1 MKKIKLKLES
11 FKYVIPIIF
20 KAVKFRFKVWWHKN
34 F

>member
-20 KAVKFRFKVWWHKN
+20 KTLKFRVKVWWHKI
-34 F
+34 